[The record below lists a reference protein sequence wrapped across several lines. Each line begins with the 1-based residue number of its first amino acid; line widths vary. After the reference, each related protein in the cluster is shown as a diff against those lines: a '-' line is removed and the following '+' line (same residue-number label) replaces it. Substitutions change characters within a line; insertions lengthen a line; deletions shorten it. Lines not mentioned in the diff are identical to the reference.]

1 MIRLEM
7 WRCFSSALRA
17 LSPLD
22 GRYATATAPLRE
34 FYSESALMKYRARV
48 EIAWFIHL
56 SKHGLIYDRAGSA
69 VRLTPSDTADLNS
82 LWQSFQES
90 DGVWV
95 KDKERE
101 TNHDLKAVE
110 YYLKSKMPERLKPL
124 SEFFHVCCTSE
135 DINNLSYA
143 LMMSDS
149 VKEVVVPSATKVRDV
164 LAGLAVQ
171 HANTA
176 MLSRTHGQPASPT
189 TLGKEMANF
198 AYRANRQIGRI
209 REVKLFGK
217 CNGAVGNYN
226 AHIVTYPGLNWLD
239 ISQEFV
245 EGLGLHYNPYTT
257 QIEPHDGVAELCGA
271 VAQLN
276 TVLLDL
282 ARDMWGYISLSYFK
296 GAVRAKEV
304 GSSTMPHKVNP
315 IDFENAEGNLG
326 IANALLTHLQHKLPI
341 SRFQRDLS
349 DSTAIRNVG
358 SSLGYSVLAY
368 HSLIRG
374 FDRASVNEPVI
385 SHDLDQHWEVLAEP
399 VQMILRRHGFE
410 QPYELLKELTRGK
423 AAMGKSDYQALIQ
436 GIVAKLNLKKAI
448 VEELTALTPEKYIGL
463 AGIQATSLP
472 KYFS

>member
-1 MIRLEM
+1 M
-7 WRCFSSALRA
+7 WRCFSSSLKA

-56 SKHGLIYDRAGSA
+56 SKHGLIYDRAGTA
-69 VRLTPSDTADLNS
+69 VRLTPADTTDLNS
-82 LWQSFQES
+82 LWQGFAES
-90 DGVWV
+90 DGVWI
-95 KDKERE
+95 KEKERE

-110 YYLKSKMPERLKPL
+110 YYLKSKMPARLQPL

-143 LMMSDS
+143 LMMNDS
-149 VKEVVVPSATKVRDV
+149 VQRVVLPAAFQVRDI
-164 LAGLAVQ
+164 LSGLAVQ
-171 HANTA
+171 HANTP

-198 AYRANRQIGRI
+198 AYRAHRQIGRI
-209 REVKLFGK
+209 KEVKLFGK

-226 AHIVTYPGLNWLD
+226 AHIVTYPGLDWLA
-239 ISQEFV
+239 ISREFI
-245 EGLGLHYNPYTT
+245 EGLGLHYNPFTT
-257 QIEPHDGVAELCGA
+257 QIEPHDGVGELCGA
-271 VAQLN
+271 VTQLN

-326 IANALLTHLQHKLPI
+326 VANALLTHLQHKLPI

-349 DSTAIRNVG
+349 DSTAIRNIG
-358 SSLGYSVLAY
+358 SGLGYSILAY
-368 HSLIRG
+368 HSLVRG
-374 FDRASVNEPVI
+374 FGRASVNDQAI
-385 SHDLDQHWEVLAEP
+385 AQDLDQHWEVLAEP
-399 VQMILRRHGFE
+399 VQMILRRYGFE
-410 QPYELLKELTRGK
+410 KPYELLKELTRGK
-423 AAMGKSDYQALIQ
+423 SAMGQRDYQALVQ
-436 GIVAKLNLKKAI
+436 GLTAKLQLKQAI
-448 VEELTALTPEKYIGL
+448 VEELTALTPAKYTGL
-463 AGIQATSLP
+463 ARVQAASIL
-472 KYFS
+472 KHFS